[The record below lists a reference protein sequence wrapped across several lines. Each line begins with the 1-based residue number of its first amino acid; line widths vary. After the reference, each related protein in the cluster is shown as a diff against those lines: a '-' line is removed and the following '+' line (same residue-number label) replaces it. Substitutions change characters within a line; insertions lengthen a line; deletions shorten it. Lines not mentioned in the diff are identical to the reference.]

1 MSQIISR
8 TENVLKLAQHHKSN
22 VETQDQFVKVF
33 SRCMNNTLINTSGT
47 SLIFYLDNLI
57 SLLLYM
63 IMLWSAVKYCFVI
76 WACFC
81 GCGEQSLVFIH
92 HNKVFGIHAVVTS
105 IKEQCRLI
113 NLARNNIGAQRMK
126 AKHKKML
133 RVNILMCLYSLAS
146 IYTYTYCLIP

>member
-1 MSQIISR
+1 MAQIISR
-8 TENVLKLAQHHKSN
+8 TKNVLKLAQHHKSN

-81 GCGEQSLVFIH
+81 GCGEQGLVFIH
-92 HNKVFGIHAVVTS
+92 HNTVFGIHAVVTS

-113 NLARNNIGAQRMK
+113 NLAQKTLALRGWKQNI
-126 AKHKKML
+126 KKCCAW
-133 RVNILMCLYSLAS
+133 IYSCVF
-146 IYTYTYCLIP
+146 IH